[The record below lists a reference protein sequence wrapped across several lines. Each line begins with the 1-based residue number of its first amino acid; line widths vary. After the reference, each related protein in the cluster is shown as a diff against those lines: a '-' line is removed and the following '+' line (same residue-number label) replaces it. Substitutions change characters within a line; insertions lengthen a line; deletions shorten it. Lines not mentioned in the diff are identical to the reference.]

1 MNKFKNSVIVKDDRV
16 IKKKKNDKILELY
29 DYFETVGFDNYP
41 KVLNSNDD
49 VIESEYIKS
58 KKYHEVIEGVEF
70 INVVSMLHYKT
81 LFYKDVSKNKYRNIY
96 NKISNNI
103 EYLKKYYENMISN
116 IENEIYMSPSH
127 YLFAR
132 NYTAIDSSLKY
143 ASSTLK
149 KWFKKVENK
158 SKERV
163 CIIHNNLSLKH
174 FIKGDKNYLISFD
187 NYLVDTPILDLYK
200 FYKKEGFKLDFS
212 YLLKQY
218 NNNLNL
224 LEEEKMLLNILISI
238 PPKIEDVENEY
249 LNCIS
254 IKNAF
259 NYIYVGMNVVNENK

>member
-143 ASSTLK
+143 ASST
-149 KWFKKVENK
+149 
-158 SKERV
+158 
-163 CIIHNNLSLKH
+163 
-174 FIKGDKNYLISFD
+174 
-187 NYLVDTPILDLYK
+187 
-200 FYKKEGFKLDFS
+200 
-212 YLLKQY
+212 
-218 NNNLNL
+218 
-224 LEEEKMLLNILISI
+224 
-238 PPKIEDVENEY
+238 
-249 LNCIS
+249 
-254 IKNAF
+254 
-259 NYIYVGMNVVNENK
+259 